1 MNRRGS
7 TLLEVLAVFLV
18 VFVIIAFLFRINQ
31 SEIKEDLNNV
41 RSRETAT
48 RELWLIRID
57 SPEERIW
64 MWTDENGVDWVLFAE
79 SNRVHRLGENDG

>member
-31 SEIKEDLNNV
+31 SEIQEDLNNV

>member
-18 VFVIIAFLFRINQ
+18 VFVLIAFLFRINQ
-31 SEIKEDLNNV
+31 SEIQEYLNNV

>member
-18 VFVIIAFLFRINQ
+18 VFVLIAFLFRINQ
-31 SEIKEDLNNV
+31 SEIQDDLNNV

>member
-18 VFVIIAFLFRINQ
+18 VFVLIAFLFRINQ
-31 SEIKEDLNNV
+31 TEIRDDLHDA

>member
-1 MNRRGS
+1 VNRRGS

-18 VFVIIAFLFRINQ
+18 VFVLIAFLFRINQ
-31 SEIKEDLNNV
+31 SEIQEDLNNV

>member
-18 VFVIIAFLFRINQ
+18 VFVLIAFLFRINQ
-31 SEIKEDLNNV
+31 SEIQEDLNNV

>member
-18 VFVIIAFLFRINQ
+18 VFVLIAFLFRINQ
-31 SEIKEDLNNV
+31 SEIQEDLNNV

-79 SNRVHRLGENDG
+79 SNRVHRLGESDG

>member
-18 VFVIIAFLFRINQ
+18 VFVLIAFLFRINQ
-31 SEIKEDLNNV
+31 SEIQEDLNNV

-64 MWTDENGVDWVLFAE
+64 MWTDENGVDWVLFSE